1 MASRDDIDEAVRAML
16 QAGTCKEVGL
26 CTIPNTPTLPYAIVY
41 PIGAGIDEGSWAKPG
56 EDRSFN
62 YQVKCV
68 GADARQAGWMS
79 SKVCAVMIDRTE
91 ADEYEYPLAITGA
104 AVHWRATDA
113 LGAIVPS
120 GEKLYE
126 SNDSYVIRIG
136 A

>member
-1 MASRDDIDEAVRAML
+1 ML
-16 QAGTCKEVGL
+16 QAGTGKQVGL
-26 CTIPNTPTLPYAIVY
+26 CVIPNTPALPYAILY
-41 PIGAGIDEGSWAKPG
+41 PIAGGPDEGSWAKPG
-56 EDRSFN
+56 EDRSFT

-79 SKVCAVMIDRTE
+79 SKVCAVMTDRTE
-91 ADEYEYPLAITGA
+91 ADYTHPLAITGA

-136 A
+136 V